1 MYKKPYPELY
11 LCSYLCEN
19 FSTVHTASQKLNT
32 VKVLMDPGSD
42 ADVRKRRLSDNESGE
57 LKRPIDMT
65 MPERIGVYNHHND
78 GIQ

>member
-1 MYKKPYPELY
+1 
-11 LCSYLCEN
+11 
-19 FSTVHTASQKLNT
+19 
-32 VKVLMDPGSD
+32 MDPGSD

-65 MPERIGVYNHHND
+65 MPERIGVYNHHYD